1 MSAIDPLGNGVTSQ
15 LVSMALDGALAR
27 HAAIATNIANA
38 STPGYQPVMS
48 RFDQLV
54 DQLRGR
60 VEDRSLDAS
69 TERVVR
75 TLKDSL
81 QSEPLAP
88 DPRASNVELDMQMAY
103 LAKNTL
109 RYQALLTA
117 QSKLTAM
124 RDFVISEG
132 KF

>member
-1 MSAIDPLGNGVTSQ
+1 MSAIDPIGNGVTSQ

-27 HAAIATNIANA
+27 HAAIATNIANVG
-38 STPGYQPVMS
+38 TPDYQPVMA

-54 DQLRGR
+54 EQLQGR
-60 VEDRSLDAS
+60 VEDRTLDSS

-81 QSEPLAP
+81 DSEPVAP
-88 DPRASNVELDMQMAY
+88 DPRAGKVELDMQMAY

-117 QSKLTAM
+117 QSKLSSM
-124 RDFVISEG
+124 RDFVINEG

>member
-1 MSAIDPLGNGVTSQ
+1 MSAIDPIGNGVTSQ

-27 HAAIATNIANA
+27 HAAIATNIANV
-38 STPGYQPVMS
+38 STPDYQPVMA

-54 DQLRGR
+54 EQLQGR
-60 VEDRSLDAS
+60 VEDRSLDSA
-69 TERVVR
+69 TERVVG

-81 QSEPLAP
+81 EREPLAL
-88 DPRASNVELDMQMAY
+88 DPRASKVELDVQMAY

-117 QSKLTAM
+117 QSKLSAM

>member
-1 MSAIDPLGNGVTSQ
+1 MSTIDPMGNGLTSQ
-15 LVSMALDGALAR
+15 LVGMALDGAMAR

-38 STPGYQPVMS
+38 STPGYQPLMA

-54 DQLRGR
+54 EELQGR
-60 VEDRSLDAS
+60 VEDRSLDGS
-69 TERVVR
+69 TERVVQA
-75 TLKDSL
+75 LKGSL
-81 QSEPLAP
+81 ESEPLAP
-88 DPRASNVELDMQMAY
+88 DARASKVELDMQMAY

>member
-1 MSAIDPLGNGVTSQ
+1 MSAIDPIGNGVTSQ

-38 STPGYQPVMS
+38 GTPDYQPVMA

-54 DQLRGR
+54 EQLQGR
-60 VEDRSLDAS
+60 VEDRSLDSS

-75 TLKDSL
+75 TLQDSL
-81 QSEPLAP
+81 ESEPLAP
-88 DPRASNVELDMQMAY
+88 DPRASKVELDVQMAY

-117 QSKLTAM
+117 QGKLSAM